1 MSEPHSRAGNTIPD
15 QIFANE
21 HLKEA
26 FFEYKTKF
34 VSGETV
40 ILISSNVFIA
50 NTPTP
55 ISQQDIANSGS

>member
-15 QIFANE
+15 QIFANDR
-21 HLKEA
+21 LKEA
-26 FFEYKTKF
+26 FFEYKTEF

-50 NTPTP
+50 NTPTH
-55 ISQQDIANSGS
+55 IS